1 MFCVH
6 ARPIS
11 KVIASGKEFGMDIVA
26 KKMQEGKWVKTMVR
40 TLPNRFAMLEAR
52 SMEVAWMMLVMLKR
66 EPSSPSDMPNL
77 RRK

>member
-11 KVIASGKEFGMDIVA
+11 NVIASGREFGMDIVA

-40 TLPNRFAMLEAR
+40 TLPNLFAMLEAR

>member
-1 MFCVH
+1 
-6 ARPIS
+6 
-11 KVIASGKEFGMDIVA
+11 MDIVA
-26 KKMQEGKWVKTMVR
+26 RKMHDGKWVKTMVR

-52 SMEVAWMMLVMLKR
+52 SMEVAWMMLVMLNK